1 MNYVNIIGGGLAGCE
16 AAYQLSS
23 RGFKVRLYDSKPK
36 KMTPAH
42 HSDKLC
48 ELVCSNSFKA
58 NRINSAAGLLKEEMR
73 TLGSLLLSCADKCAV
88 PAGGAL
94 AVDRE
99 LFSSMVT
106 EAITNDPNIEVIHE
120 EVMAL
125 PVGDDACDVPNNK
138 PVGDDAC
145 DVPNNIPK
153 SDVTIIATGPLT
165 LDSLAADIASR
176 YGGSLRFFDA
186 AAPIVSAESVD
197 MDFAFFES
205 RYGKGGGEDYLNC
218 PMNRAE
224 YEAFYEA
231 LVSAE
236 RAPVHEFDV
245 MNPKVYEGCMPIEVM
260 AQRGVDT
267 VRFGPMKPVG
277 LRDPR
282 TGHRPWAVLQL
293 RKENSAGTMYNLVG
307 FQTNL
312 KFGEQK
318 RVFSMIP
325 ALHDAQFLR
334 YGVMHRN
341 TFIDSPRILNS
352 DYSAKENKHLFFAG
366 QLTGVEGYMESASS
380 GLLCG
385 INAARVLSGLPTVT
399 LPPTTMMGALSRYIS
414 DGYVTDFQ
422 PMGAN
427 FGILPDLN
435 DRPRDKAERGQ
446 AYADRALRDLKQFIE
461 ENSIKPSP

>member
-1 MNYVNIIGGGLAGCE
+1 MQKVTIIGAGLAGCE
-16 AAYQLSS
+16 AAYQLSK
-23 RGFKVRLYDSKPK
+23 RGIHVDLYDSKPHK
-36 KMTPAH
+36 LSPAH
-42 HSDKLC
+42 HSEKLC
-48 ELVCSNSFKA
+48 EIVCSNSFKA
-58 NRINSAAGLLKEEMR
+58 NRVNSAAGLLKEEMR
-73 TLGSLLLSCADKCAV
+73 TLGSLLLQCADRCDV

-99 LFSSMVT
+99 QFSDMVT
-106 EAITNDPNIEVIHE
+106 QAILNDKNITYIPEELTVI
-120 EVMAL
+120 
-125 PVGDDACDVPNNK
+125 PDDGIVI
-138 PVGDDAC
+138 V
-145 DVPNNIPK
+145 
-153 SDVTIIATGPLT
+153 ATGPLT
-165 LDSLAADIASR
+165 HDALAKDIAAR
-176 YGGSLRFFDA
+176 YGESLRFFDA
-186 AAPIVSAESVD
+186 AAPIVSADSID
-197 MDFAFFES
+197 MDYAFFES

-218 PMNRAE
+218 PMNKAE

-293 RKENSAGTMYNLVG
+293 RKENAAGTMYNLVG

-325 ALHDAQFLR
+325 ALNHAEFLR

-341 TFIDSPRILNS
+341 TFIDSPRILSS
-352 DYSAKENKHLFFAG
+352 DYSDKENKSRFFAG

-385 INAARVLSGLPTVT
+385 INAARLLDGKATVT
-399 LPPTTMMGALSRYIS
+399 LPPTTMMGAMARYIS
-414 DGYVTDFQ
+414 DSFVTDFQ

-427 FGILPDLN
+427 FGILPELMN
-435 DRPRDKAERGQ
+435 RPRDKAERGQ
-446 AYADRALRDLKQFIE
+446 AYADRALADLKLFIK
-461 ENSIKPSP
+461 ENNI

>member
-1 MNYVNIIGGGLAGCE
+1 MQKVTIIGAGLAGCE
-16 AAYQLSS
+16 AAYQLSK
-23 RGFKVRLYDSKPK
+23 RGIHVDLYDSKPHK
-36 KMTPAH
+36 LSPAH
-42 HSDKLC
+42 HSEKLC
-48 ELVCSNSFKA
+48 EIVCSNSFKA
-58 NRINSAAGLLKEEMR
+58 NRVNSAAGLLKEEMR
-73 TLGSLLLSCADKCAV
+73 TLGSLLLQCADRCAV

-99 LFSSMVT
+99 QFSDMVT
-106 EAITNDPNIEVIHE
+106 QAILNDKNITYIPEELTAIPDDGIVI
-120 EVMAL
+120 V
-125 PVGDDACDVPNNK
+125 
-138 PVGDDAC
+138 
-145 DVPNNIPK
+145 
-153 SDVTIIATGPLT
+153 ATGPLT
-165 LDSLAADIASR
+165 HDALAKDIAAR
-176 YGGSLRFFDA
+176 YGESLRFFDA
-186 AAPIVSAESVD
+186 AAPIVSADSID
-197 MDFAFFES
+197 MDYAFFES

-218 PMNRAE
+218 PMNKAE

-293 RKENSAGTMYNLVG
+293 RKENAAGTMYNLVG

-325 ALHDAQFLR
+325 ALNHAQFLR

-341 TFIDSPRILNS
+341 TFINSPRILNS
-352 DYSAKENKHLFFAG
+352 DYSDKENKSRFFAG

-385 INAARVLSGLPTVT
+385 INAARLLSGENTIT
-399 LPPTTMMGALSRYIS
+399 LPPTTMMGAMARYIS
-414 DGYVTDFQ
+414 DSFVTDFQ

-427 FGILPDLN
+427 FGILPELMN
-435 DRPRDKAERGQ
+435 RPRDKAERGQ
-446 AYADRALRDLKQFIE
+446 AYADRALADLKLFIK
-461 ENSIKPSP
+461 ENNI